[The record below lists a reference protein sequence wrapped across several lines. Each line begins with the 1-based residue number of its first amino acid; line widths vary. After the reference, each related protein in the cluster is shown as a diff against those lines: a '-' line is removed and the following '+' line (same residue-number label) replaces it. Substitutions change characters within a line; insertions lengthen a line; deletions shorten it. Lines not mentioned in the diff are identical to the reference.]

1 MKTLQDSRRKF
12 LEVLANHSK
21 SKERYE
27 KYQLGYLTDLK
38 DLKDRCDF
46 FGNEMLAMDRR
57 YHYLNTLFRIGMIN
71 FERVQLEERCRS
83 NNECFLP
90 EFPSIGDLYQ
100 NKLLQQ
106 ESLAKQLRYREKE
119 LKKNEH
125 EFIRQKVL
133 FTDLHKF
140 LECKLF
146 STKTK
151 GTLTT
156 QKQLLVEI
164 GVLDSGAS
172 EGILYL

>member
-12 LEVLANHSK
+12 QEVLANHSK

-38 DLKDRCDF
+38 ELKDRCDF
-46 FGNEMLAMDRR
+46 FGNEMIAMDRR
-57 YHYLNTLFRIGMIN
+57 HHYLASLLRIGMIN
-71 FERVQLEERCRS
+71 FERVQLEERYKS
-83 NNECFLP
+83 KKECFLP
-90 EFPSIGDLYQ
+90 DFPSIGDLYQ

-119 LKKNEH
+119 LKENEH

-156 QKQLLVEI
+156 QKQLLVESEI
-164 GVLDSGAS
+164 FDSGAA
-172 EGILYL
+172 EVLLCR